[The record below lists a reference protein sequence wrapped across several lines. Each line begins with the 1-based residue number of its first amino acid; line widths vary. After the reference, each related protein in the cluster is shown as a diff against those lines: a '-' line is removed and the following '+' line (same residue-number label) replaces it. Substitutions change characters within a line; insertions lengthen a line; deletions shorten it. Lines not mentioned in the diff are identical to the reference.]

1 MREACWYEEIY
12 VVQKPTKKGKCD
24 EVTLYID
31 YKGKTRIEGKQI
43 PYKQNSIELEEK
55 IAAHRCGLNHKRFN
69 RHWTMP
75 VNQLNCE

>member
-1 MREACWYEEIY
+1 MRQACWYEEIY

-43 PYKQNSIELEEK
+43 PYKQNSIELEDK
-55 IAAHRCGLNHKRFN
+55 IEEAYRYAYKRFILG
-69 RHWTMP
+69 H
-75 VNQLNCE
+75 